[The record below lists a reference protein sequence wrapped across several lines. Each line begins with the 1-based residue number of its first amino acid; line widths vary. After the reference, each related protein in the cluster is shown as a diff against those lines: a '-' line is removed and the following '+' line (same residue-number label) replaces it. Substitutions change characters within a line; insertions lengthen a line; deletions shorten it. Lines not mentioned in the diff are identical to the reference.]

1 MHRIHNELSIPNK
14 IRNKSTNI
22 YTYITY
28 CLLLK
33 FVYYFAATPSYYFL
47 LHVHCCPLV
56 HRLSFGIDL
65 PCAPT
70 NGTSLHLDW
79 KSPFARCVIQPYK
92 SRFLEMV
99 PMR

>member
-1 MHRIHNELSIPNK
+1 MRRIHNGILIPNK
-14 IRNKSTNI
+14 TRNKSTNI
-22 YTYITY
+22 YKTY

-33 FVYYFAATPSYYFL
+33 LVYYFSATPSHCLL
-47 LHVHCCPLV
+47 LHVHCCPRV
-56 HRLSFGIDL
+56 HRLLFGIDL

-70 NGTSLHLDW
+70 NETSLLLEW
-79 KSPFARCVIQPYK
+79 VSPSAQCVFQPYK